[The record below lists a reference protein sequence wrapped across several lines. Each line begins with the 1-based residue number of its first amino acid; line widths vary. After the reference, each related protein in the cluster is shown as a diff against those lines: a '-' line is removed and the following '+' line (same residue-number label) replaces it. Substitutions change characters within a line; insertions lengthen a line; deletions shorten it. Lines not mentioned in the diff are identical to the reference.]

1 MSRDY
6 KVYLEDI
13 LEAAARINNYT
24 SGLSKDQF
32 KADDKTLDAVIRNLE
47 VIGEA
52 AKKVPKGVRKKAP
65 EVDWKRIAGLRDILI
80 HEYFGVPIRKSSGIS
95 FKTSSPLWRVR
106 SSSSCA
112 IREDSLRHRQS
123 KPQAG

>member
-1 MSRDY
+1 MPRDY

-13 LEAAARINNYT
+13 LEAAARINTYT

-52 AKKVPKGVRKKAP
+52 AKKVPNGVRKKAP
-65 EVDWKRIAGLRDILI
+65 DVDWKRIAGLSDILI
-80 HEYFGVPIRKSSGIS
+80 HEYFGVDPEIVWDIVQNKLAALESQI
-95 FKTSSPLWRVR
+95 KTLLANS
-106 SSSSCA
+106 
-112 IREDSLRHRQS
+112 
-123 KPQAG
+123 